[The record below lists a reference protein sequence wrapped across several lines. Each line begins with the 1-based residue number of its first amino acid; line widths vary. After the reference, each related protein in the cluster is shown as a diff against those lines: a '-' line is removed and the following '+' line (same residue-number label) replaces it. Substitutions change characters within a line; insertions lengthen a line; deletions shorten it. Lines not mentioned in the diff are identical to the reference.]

1 MRNHTFSICV
11 GVLAAI
17 TIAGCGGVSEKDVI
31 GNWTGKIDIASTD
44 ANGNGDVPA
53 ALEGMAE
60 AFANMMTFDLELKKD
75 HTFKMD
81 MSSLPTEGIWE
92 LKGNDLTLTTEKVLG
107 IPVNVAGAAPTLPGG
122 LLAGREPFVLRVS
135 RNGKT
140 MTTVDPSGATSGEL
154 LFTRKDDS

>member
-31 GNWTGKIDIASTD
+31 GNWTGKVDRSSSSVA
-44 ANGNGDVPA
+44 AGDNVP
-53 ALEGMAE
+53 EGMEAIANAMAE
-60 AFANMMTFDLELKKD
+60 MLSFDLEIKKD
-75 HTFKMD
+75 HTFKLTM
-81 MSSLPTEGIWE
+81 MFIPMEGSWE
-92 LKGNDLTLTTEKVLG
+92 LKGNEVILTTESMFG
-107 IPVNVAGAAPTLPGG
+107 MSADDVARMGGQGGTAPDQ
-122 LLAGREPFVLRVS
+122 EPMVLRVS
-135 RNGKT
+135 KDRKT